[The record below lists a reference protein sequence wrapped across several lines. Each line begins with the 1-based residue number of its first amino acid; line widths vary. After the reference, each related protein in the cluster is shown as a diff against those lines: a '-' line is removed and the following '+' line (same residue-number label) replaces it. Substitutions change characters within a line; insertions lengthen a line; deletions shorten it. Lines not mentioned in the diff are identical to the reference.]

1 MAEPIRDDPITPE
14 YIMAKGKIKS
24 TDVGA
29 SLKGQSSPSGNV
41 AGYPG
46 KSMPQHPI
54 PGPAK
59 PGMPISQ
66 KKALRK

>member
-1 MAEPIRDDPITPE
+1 
-14 YIMAKGKIKS
+14 MAKGKIKS

-46 KSMPQHPI
+46 KSIPQQPI

-59 PGMPISQ
+59 PGMPASR
-66 KKALRK
+66 KKALSK